1 MSYLI
6 SLHLFSPFQLN
17 HAPHPSKWIIITYNR
32 QSTLFLN
39 LFIYFFRSKG
49 VSRKV
54 RGKRAFPALRT
65 QTERVQ
71 FSWLSRIQS
80 TAQKVGLHS
89 LPFSLFYFYL
99 DLSFYRSPSFFLTPL
114 LMYEGVTLTLDLLYL
129 FTLTFV
135 YMLYCVT
142 VCDGKV
148 STCVFL
154 VIWFCYDHKIF
165 TRIAH
170 NGYWVLALL
179 FLTSVTLI
187 FVFEN

>member
-17 HAPHPSKWIIITYNR
+17 HAPYPSKWIIITYSR

-49 VSRKV
+49 VSREV

-80 TAQKVGLHS
+80 TAQKVGLH
-89 LPFSLFYFYL
+89 LPPF
-99 DLSFYRSPSFFLTPL
+99 PP
-114 LMYEGVTLTLDLLYL
+114 
-129 FTLTFV
+129 
-135 YMLYCVT
+135 
-142 VCDGKV
+142 
-148 STCVFL
+148 
-154 VIWFCYDHKIF
+154 
-165 TRIAH
+165 
-170 NGYWVLALL
+170 LL
-179 FLTSVTLI
+179 FLSWSIFLSVPFVLFNPFVDVWRGYSDIRSTLSFHQHI
-187 FVFEN
+187 VHTCFIV